1 MPAITFSATAAAPLY
16 CGLSPKFVDVN
27 KEDLTID
34 FEDLK
39 KKYSKD
45 CVALIC
51 VHIGGHPAQMEKIR
65 PWAKKNYF

>member
-1 MPAITFSATAAAPLY
+1 MPAVTFSATACSVS

-34 FEDLK
+34 FEDP

-51 VHIGGHPAQMEKIR
+51 VHMGGHPAQMEKIR
-65 PWAKKNYF
+65 PWAKKCITSG